1 MKLPNM
7 NETFYHNLPSGL
19 QIVHRKTTSP
29 VVYVGIMV
37 GAGTRH
43 ELPSENGMAHYI
55 EHCVFKGTEHY
66 TARQIINHIEGIGGE
81 INAYTTKEET
91 TFYAATL
98 RNHFRTTLHLL
109 ADMVLHPTFNK
120 KETDKEVTVILD
132 EIESYNDSPSELI
145 YDDFENMVFEGSS
158 LAMPILGTKKTL
170 RRISKSPDIALNW
183 MKTHYRPE
191 RMVLFVL
198 GNITTQQVISAAEK
212 ELLANTHY
220 PISHSEASI
229 SPQGVQYPID
239 HSEASHSP
247 QGVQYPIAYSTQSG
261 RPIAAPAA
269 SCSSPSERP
278 VGLCPSYSPS
288 GASRTYRRHTH
299 QTHVM
304 LGSHAYPIG
313 HPKQL
318 TMYLLNNILG
328 GGSMSSRLYL
338 SLREK
343 HGLVYNIDSQAV
355 PLSDTGYWNIYLAC
369 EPQHKEQCLE
379 LCHKE
384 LRNLRETTLTS
395 AQLQRALRQLEGQ
408 MAISA
413 ENQENN
419 ALAMAK
425 QMLYHHHAPAW
436 QKTFAKVQQITPA
449 QLQEVANEV
458 FAPEKIYTLLYD

>member
-1 MKLPNM
+1 MSD
-7 NETFYHNLPSGL
+7 TFYHNLPNGL
-19 QIVHRKTTSP
+19 QIVHRKTSSP

-109 ADMVLHPTFNK
+109 ADMVLRPTFSK

-145 YDDFENMVFEGSS
+145 YDDFENMIFEGSS

-183 MKTHYRPE
+183 MQQHYRPE

-198 GNITTQQVISAAEK
+198 GNVTTQQVIAAAEK
-212 ELLANTHY
+212 ELLASS
-220 PISHSEASI
+220 PIANSEASN
-229 SPQGVQYPID
+229 
-239 HSEASHSP
+239 SP
-247 QGVQYPIAYSTQSG
+247 QGVQYPIA
-261 RPIAAPAA
+261 APAA
-269 SCSSPSERP
+269 SNTRI
-278 VGLCPSYSPS
+278 YK
-288 GASRTYRRHTH
+288 RHTH

-304 LGSHAYPIG
+304 LGSHAYPLG

-318 TMYLLNNILG
+318 TMFLLNNILG
-328 GGSMSSRLYL
+328 GSSMSSRLYL

-343 HGLVYNIDSQAV
+343 YGLVYNIDSQAV

-369 EPQHKEQCLE
+369 EPQYKDQCLE

-384 LRNLRETTLTS
+384 LQTLRDLRLTS
-395 AQLQRALRQLEGQ
+395 SQLQRALRQLEGQ
-408 MAISA
+408 LAISA

-436 QKTFAKVQQITPA
+436 QETFAKVKEITPS
-449 QLQEVANEV
+449 QLQDVANEV
-458 FAPEKIYTLLYD
+458 FDTTKIATLQYA

>member
-1 MKLPNM
+1 MY
-7 NETFYHNLPSGL
+7 ETFYHNLPNGV
-19 QIVHRKTTSP
+19 QIVHRKTLSP
-29 VVYVGIMV
+29 VVYVGLMI

-43 ELPSENGMAHYI
+43 EQPEENGMAHYI
-55 EHCVFKGTEHY
+55 EHCLFKGTEHY

-98 RNHFRTTLHLL
+98 NNHFRTTLHLL
-109 ADMVLHPTFNK
+109 ADMVLRPTFNK

-145 YDDFENMVFEGSS
+145 YDDFENLLFEGSS

-170 RRISKSPDIALNW
+170 KRISKSPDYPLHW
-183 MKTHYRPE
+183 MAQHYRPE
-191 RMVLFVL
+191 RMVLFVQ
-198 GNITTQQVISAAEK
+198 GNVSTKQVIAAAEK
-212 ELLANTHY
+212 ELLSPSPY
-220 PISHSEASI
+220 RPIAASPITHSEASY
-229 SPQGVQYPID
+229 SP
-239 HSEASHSP
+239 S
-247 QGVQYPIAYSTQSG
+247 PIAYS
-261 RPIAAPAA
+261 
-269 SCSSPSERP
+269 
-278 VGLCPSYSPS
+278 
-288 GASRTYRRHTH
+288 RTYKRHTH
-299 QTHVM
+299 QTHIM
-304 LGSHAYPIG
+304 LGSHTYPIG

-318 TMYLLNNILG
+318 TMFLLNNILG

-343 HGLVYNIDSQAV
+343 YGLVYNIDSQAV
-355 PLSDTGYWNIYLAC
+355 PLSDTGYWDIYLAC
-369 EPQHKEQCLE
+369 EPQHKDQCLE

-384 LRNLRETTLTS
+384 LQTLRDVRLTS

-408 MAISA
+408 LAISA

-425 QMLYHHHAPAW
+425 QMLYHHRAPQW
-436 QKTFAKVQQITPA
+436 QETFAKVQQITPA
-449 QLQEVANEV
+449 QLQDVANEV

>member
-1 MKLPNM
+1 MSD
-7 NETFYHNLPSGL
+7 TFYHNLPNGV

-43 ELPSENGMAHYI
+43 ELPNENGMAHYI

-109 ADMVLHPTFNK
+109 AEMILRPTFSQ

-145 YDDFENMVFEGSS
+145 YDDFENMIFEGSS

-183 MKTHYRPE
+183 MQQHYRPE

-198 GNITTQQVISAAEK
+198 GNVTTQQVISAAEK
-212 ELLANTHY
+212 ELLASS
-220 PISHSEASI
+220 PISYSEAS
-229 SPQGVQYPID
+229 Y
-239 HSEASHSP
+239 SEASCNQS
-247 QGVQYPIAYSTQSG
+247 PIAYS
-261 RPIAAPAA
+261 RI
-269 SCSSPSERP
+269 
-278 VGLCPSYSPS
+278 YK
-288 GASRTYRRHTH
+288 RHTH
-299 QTHVM
+299 QTHIM

-384 LRNLRETTLTS
+384 LKQLRDTTLTS

-436 QKTFAKVQQITPA
+436 QETFAKVQKITPE
-449 QLQEVANEV
+449 QLQDVANEV

>member
-1 MKLPNM
+1 MY
-7 NETFYHNLPSGL
+7 ETFYHNLPSGL

-43 ELPSENGMAHYI
+43 ELPNENGMAHYI

-66 TARQIINHIEGIGGE
+66 TARQLINHIEGIGGE

-183 MKTHYRPE
+183 MKTHYHPE

-198 GNITTQQVISAAEK
+198 GNITTQQVIAAAEK
-212 ELLANTHY
+212 ELLASSPY
-220 PISHSEASI
+220 RPIASSPITHSEASN
-229 SPQGVQYPID
+229 
-239 HSEASHSP
+239 
-247 QGVQYPIAYSTQSG
+247 
-261 RPIAAPAA
+261 
-269 SCSSPSERP
+269 
-278 VGLCPSYSPS
+278 SPS

-299 QTHVM
+299 QTHIM
-304 LGSHAYPIG
+304 LGSRSYPIG

-369 EPQHKEQCLE
+369 EPQHKDQCLE

-384 LRNLRETTLTS
+384 LKQLRDTTLTTS
-395 AQLQRALRQLEGQ
+395 QLQRALRQLEGQ

-425 QMLYHHHAPAW
+425 QMLYYHHAPAW
-436 QKTFAKVQQITPA
+436 QETLSKVKEITPS
-449 QLQEVANEV
+449 QLQDVANEV

>member
-1 MKLPNM
+1 MSD
-7 NETFYHNLPSGL
+7 TFYHNLPNGV

-43 ELPSENGMAHYI
+43 EQPNENGMAHYI

-98 RNHFRTTLHLL
+98 SNHFRTTLHLL
-109 ADMVLHPTFNK
+109 AEMVLRPTFSK

-145 YDDFENMVFEGSS
+145 YDDFENMIFEGSS

-170 RRISKSPDIALNW
+170 RRISKSPDIALSW
-183 MKTHYRPE
+183 MQQHYRPE

-198 GNITTQQVISAAEK
+198 GNVSTQQVISAATR
-212 ELLANTHY
+212 ELLSN
-220 PISHSEASI
+220 S
-229 SPQGVQYPID
+229 QYPIAN
-239 HSEASHSP
+239 SEASHSP
-247 QGVQYPIAYSTQSG
+247 QGVQYPIA
-261 RPIAAPAA
+261 APAA
-269 SCSSPSERP
+269 SNTR
-278 VGLCPSYSPS
+278 LYK
-288 GASRTYRRHTH
+288 RHTH
-299 QTHVM
+299 QTHIM

-369 EPQHKEQCLE
+369 EPQHKDACLE

-384 LRNLRETTLTS
+384 LKQLRDTTLTS
-395 AQLQRALRQLEGQ
+395 TQLLRALRQLEGQ

-436 QKTFAKVQQITPA
+436 RETFAKVKEITPT

>member
-1 MKLPNM
+1 M

-43 ELPSENGMAHYI
+43 ELPNENGMAHYI
-55 EHCVFKGTEHY
+55 EHCLFKGTEHY

-98 RNHFRTTLHLL
+98 NNHFRTTLHLL
-109 ADMVLHPTFNK
+109 ADMVLRPTFNK

-145 YDDFENMVFEGSS
+145 YDDFESLLFEGSS

-170 RRISKSPDIALNW
+170 KRISKSPDYPLHW
-183 MKTHYRPE
+183 MAQHYRPE
-191 RMVLFVL
+191 RMVLFVQ
-198 GNITTQQVISAAEK
+198 GNVSTKQVIAAAEK
-212 ELLANTHY
+212 ELLSN
-220 PISHSEASI
+220 S
-229 SPQGVQYPID
+229 QYPIA
-239 HSEASHSP
+239 HSEASHSQSP
-247 QGVQYPIAYSTQSG
+247 ITHSEASYRPSPIAN
-261 RPIAAPAA
+261 
-269 SCSSPSERP
+269 
-278 VGLCPSYSPS
+278 
-288 GASRTYRRHTH
+288 SRTYKRHTH
-299 QTHVM
+299 QTHIM
-304 LGSHAYPIG
+304 LGSHTYPIG

-318 TMYLLNNILG
+318 TMFLLNNILG

-343 HGLVYNIDSQAV
+343 YGLVYNIDSQAV
-355 PLSDTGYWNIYLAC
+355 PLSDTGYWDIYLAC
-369 EPQHKEQCLE
+369 EPQHKDQCLE

-384 LRNLRETTLTS
+384 LQTLRDVRLTS

-408 MAISA
+408 LAISA

-425 QMLYHHHAPAW
+425 QMLYHHRAPQW
-436 QKTFAKVQQITPA
+436 QETFAKVQQITPA
-449 QLQEVANEV
+449 QLQDVANEV

>member
-1 MKLPNM
+1 MY
-7 NETFYHNLPSGL
+7 ETFYHNLPNGV

-43 ELPSENGMAHYI
+43 ELPNENGMAHYI
-55 EHCVFKGTEHY
+55 EHCVFKGTGHY
-66 TARQIINHIEGIGGE
+66 TARQIINQIEGIGGE

-98 RNHFRTTLHLL
+98 SNHFRTTLHLL
-109 ADMVLHPTFNK
+109 AEMVLRPTFSK

-145 YDDFENMVFEGSS
+145 YDDFENMIFEGTS

-170 RRISKSPDIALNW
+170 KCISKSPQYPLDW
-183 MKTHYRPE
+183 MAQHYRPE

-198 GNITTQQVISAAEK
+198 GNVTTRQVISAAEK
-212 ELLANTHY
+212 ELG
-220 PISHSEASI
+220 EAFSI
-229 SPQGVQYPID
+229 S
-239 HSEASHSP
+239 SASR
-247 QGVQYPIAYSTQSG
+247 TT
-261 RPIAAPAA
+261 
-269 SCSSPSERP
+269 SPSNITR
-278 VGLCPSYSPS
+278 
-288 GASRTYRRHTH
+288 ASSAATRTYRRHTH
-299 QTHVM
+299 QTHIM

-369 EPQHKEQCLE
+369 EPQHKDQCLE

-384 LRNLRETTLTS
+384 LQTLRDLRLTS
-395 AQLQRALRQLEGQ
+395 SQLQRALRQLEGQ

-425 QMLYHHHAPAW
+425 QMLYYHHAPAW
-436 QKTFAKVQQITPA
+436 QETFAKVQQITPE

-458 FAPEKIYTLLYD
+458 FDAEKIATLQYD

>member
-1 MKLPNM
+1 MYD
-7 NETFYHNLPSGL
+7 TFYHILPNGV
-19 QIVHRKTTSP
+19 QIVHRKTYSP
-29 VVYVGIMV
+29 VVYVGLMI

-43 ELPSENGMAHYI
+43 EQANENGMAHYI

-66 TARQIINHIEGIGGE
+66 NARQIINHIEGIGGE

-98 RNHFRTTLHLL
+98 CNHFRTTLHLL
-109 ADMVLHPTFNK
+109 ADMVLRPTFNK

-170 RRISKSPDIALNW
+170 RRISKSPEIALNW

-191 RMVLFVL
+191 RIVLFVQ
-198 GNITTQQVISAAEK
+198 GNISTKQVISSAER
-212 ELLANTHY
+212 ELGEVPHISSLS
-220 PISHSEASI
+220 SHSSL
-229 SPQGVQYPID
+229 S
-239 HSEASHSP
+239 S
-247 QGVQYPIAYSTQSG
+247 QS
-261 RPIAAPAA
+261 
-269 SCSSPSERP
+269 SMPS
-278 VGLCPSYSPS
+278 
-288 GASRTYRRHTH
+288 ATTRTYKRHTH
-299 QTHVM
+299 QTHIM

-313 HPKQL
+313 HQKQL

-384 LRNLRETTLTS
+384 LKQLRDTRLTA

-436 QKTFAKVQQITPA
+436 QETFAKVKEITST
-449 QLQEVANEV
+449 QLQDVANEV

>member
-1 MKLPNM
+1 MYD
-7 NETFYHNLPSGL
+7 TFYHILPNGV
-19 QIVHRKTTSP
+19 QIVHRKTNSP
-29 VVYVGIMV
+29 VVYVGLMI

-43 ELPSENGMAHYI
+43 EQANENGMAHYI

-66 TARQIINHIEGIGGE
+66 NARQIINHIEGIGGE

-109 ADMVLHPTFNK
+109 ADIVLHPTFNK

-170 RRISKSPDIALNW
+170 RRISKSPEIALNW

-191 RMVLFVL
+191 RIVLFVQ
-198 GNITTQQVISAAEK
+198 GNVSTKQVISSAER
-212 ELLANTHY
+212 ELGEVPHISSLS
-220 PISHSEASI
+220 SHSSL
-229 SPQGVQYPID
+229 S
-239 HSEASHSP
+239 S
-247 QGVQYPIAYSTQSG
+247 QS
-261 RPIAAPAA
+261 
-269 SCSSPSERP
+269 SMPS
-278 VGLCPSYSPS
+278 
-288 GASRTYRRHTH
+288 ATIRTYKRHTH

-384 LRNLRETTLTS
+384 LKQLRDTRLTA

-425 QMLYHHHAPAW
+425 QMLYHHHAPGW
-436 QKTFAKVQQITPA
+436 RETFAKVKEITPT
-449 QLQEVANEV
+449 QLQDVANEV

>member
-1 MKLPNM
+1 MSD
-7 NETFYHNLPSGL
+7 TFYHTLPNGV

-43 ELPSENGMAHYI
+43 EQPNENGMAHYI

-98 RNHFRTTLHLL
+98 SNHFRTTLHLL
-109 ADMVLHPTFNK
+109 ADMVLHPTFSK

-145 YDDFENMVFEGSS
+145 YDDFENMIFEGSS

-170 RRISKSPDIALNW
+170 RRISKSPDIALSW
-183 MKTHYRPE
+183 MQQHYRPE

-198 GNITTQQVISAAEK
+198 GNVSTQQVLSAATREFG
-212 ELLANTHY
+212 EL
-220 PISHSEASI
+220 SSI
-229 SPQGVQYPID
+229 TS
-239 HSEASHSP
+239 
-247 QGVQYPIAYSTQSG
+247 
-261 RPIAAPAA
+261 AA
-269 SCSSPSERP
+269 SQTSTTSPTSNPSSF
-278 VGLCPSYSPS
+278 
-288 GASRTYRRHTH
+288 SRTYRRHTH
-299 QTHVM
+299 QTHIM
-304 LGSHAYPIG
+304 LGSYAYPIG

-343 HGLVYNIDSQAV
+343 HGLVYNVDSQAT
-355 PLSDTGYWNIYLAC
+355 PLSDTGYWNIYMAC
-369 EPQHKEQCLE
+369 EPQHKDQCME
-379 LCHKE
+379 LCHAE
-384 LRNLRETTLTS
+384 LRKLRDTRMS
-395 AQLQRALRQLEGQ
+395 SSQLERALRQLQGQ

-425 QMLYHHHAPAW
+425 QMMYYGHAPQW
-436 QKTFAKVQQITPA
+436 EETFVKLQDITA
-449 QLQEVANEV
+449 QQLQEVANEV
-458 FAPEKIYTLLYD
+458 YAEERLFTLMYD

>member
-1 MKLPNM
+1 M
-7 NETFYHNLPSGL
+7 NDTFYHNLPNGV

-29 VVYVGIMV
+29 VVYVGIMI

-43 ELPSENGMAHYI
+43 ELPNENGMAHYI

-212 ELLANTHY
+212 ELLASSPY
-220 PISHSEASI
+220 RPIAS
-229 SPQGVQYPID
+229 SPIT

-247 QGVQYPIAYSTQSG
+247 QGVQYPIANSEASNSPQGVQY
-261 RPIAAPAA
+261 PIAAPAA
-269 SCSSPSERP
+269 SNTRI
-278 VGLCPSYSPS
+278 YK
-288 GASRTYRRHTH
+288 RHTH
-299 QTHVM
+299 QTHIM
-304 LGSHAYPIG
+304 LGSRSYPIG

-328 GGSMSSRLYL
+328 GSSMSSRLYL

-343 HGLVYNIDSQAV
+343 YGLVYNIDSQAV

-369 EPQHKEQCLE
+369 EPQHRDQCLE

-384 LRNLRETTLTS
+384 LKQLRDLTLTS

-425 QMLYHHHAPAW
+425 QMLYYHHAPAW
-436 QKTFAKVQQITPA
+436 QETFAKVKEITPA

>member
-1 MKLPNM
+1 MY
-7 NETFYHNLPSGL
+7 ETFYHNLPNGL
-19 QIVHRKTTSP
+19 QIVHRKTNSP

-43 ELPSENGMAHYI
+43 ELPNENGMAHYI

-66 TARQIINHIEGIGGE
+66 NARQIINHIEGIGGE

-109 ADMVLHPTFNK
+109 AEMVLHPTFNK

-145 YDDFENMVFEGSS
+145 YDDFENMIFEGSS
-158 LAMPILGTKKTL
+158 LAMPILGTKRTL
-170 RRISKSPDIALNW
+170 RRISKSSNIALNW
-183 MKTHYRPE
+183 MQQHYRPE

-198 GNITTQQVISAAEK
+198 GNVSTQQVIAAAEK
-212 ELLANTHY
+212 ELLASS
-220 PISHSEASI
+220 PIANSEAS
-229 SPQGVQYPID
+229 Y
-239 HSEASHSP
+239 
-247 QGVQYPIAYSTQSG
+247 
-261 RPIAAPAA
+261 
-269 SCSSPSERP
+269 SSPSERP
-278 VGLCPSYSPS
+278 VGGTPSCSKASYSPS
-288 GASRTYRRHTH
+288 GASRIYKRHTH
-299 QTHVM
+299 QTHIM

-369 EPQHKEQCLE
+369 EPQHKDQCLE

-384 LRNLRETTLTS
+384 LKQLRDTQLTTS
-395 AQLQRALRQLEGQ
+395 QLQRALRQLKGQ

-436 QKTFAKVQQITPA
+436 QETFAKVQQITPT
-449 QLQEVANEV
+449 QLQDVANEV

>member
-1 MKLPNM
+1 M
-7 NETFYHNLPSGL
+7 NETFYHNLPNGV
-19 QIVHRKTTSP
+19 QIVHRKANSP
-29 VVYVGIMV
+29 VVYVGLMV

-43 ELPSENGMAHYI
+43 EQPNENGMAHYI
-55 EHCVFKGTEHY
+55 EHCVFKGTQHY

-98 RNHFRTTLHLL
+98 CQHFRTTLHLL
-109 ADMVLHPTFNK
+109 ADMILRPTFHK

-170 RRISKSPDIALNW
+170 KRISKSPDIALNW
-183 MKTHYRPE
+183 MQQHYRPE

-198 GNITTQQVISAAEK
+198 GNISTKQVIAAADR
-212 ELLANTHY
+212 EL
-220 PISHSEASI
+220 ASLNPP
-229 SPQGVQYPID
+229 SRGEELPAPFREGTGVGI
-239 HSEASHSP
+239 
-247 QGVQYPIAYSTQSG
+247 
-261 RPIAAPAA
+261 
-269 SCSSPSERP
+269 
-278 VGLCPSYSPS
+278 
-288 GASRTYRRHTH
+288 SRTYRRHTH

-304 LGSHAYPIG
+304 IGSHAYPIG

-343 HGLVYNIDSQAV
+343 YGLVYNIDSQAV

-369 EPQHKEQCLE
+369 EPQHKDYCLE

-384 LRNLRETTLTS
+384 LKQLRDTTLTS
-395 AQLQRALRQLEGQ
+395 SQLQRALRQLEGQ

-436 QKTFAKVQQITPA
+436 QDTFAKIRTITPT
-449 QLQEVANEV
+449 QLQDVANEV
-458 FAPEKIYTLLYD
+458 FAPETIYTLLYD

>member
-1 MKLPNM
+1 MY
-7 NETFYHNLPSGL
+7 ETFYHNLPNGV

-29 VVYVGIMV
+29 VVYVGLMI

-43 ELPSENGMAHYI
+43 ELPNENGMAHYI
-55 EHCVFKGTEHY
+55 EHCLFKGTQHY

-98 RNHFRTTLHLL
+98 RQHFRTTLHLL
-109 ADMVLHPTFNK
+109 ADMVLRPTFNK

-145 YDDFENMVFEGSS
+145 YDDFENMIFDGSS

-170 RRISKSPDIALNW
+170 RRISKSPNYPLQW
-183 MKTHYRPE
+183 MAEHYRPE
-191 RMVLFVL
+191 RFVLFVL
-198 GNITTQQVISAAEK
+198 GNVTTKQVIAAAEK
-212 ELLANTHY
+212 ELL
-220 PISHSEASI
+220 SS
-229 SPQGVQYPID
+229 SPYR
-239 HSEASHSP
+239 
-247 QGVQYPIAYSTQSG
+247 PIAYSQS
-261 RPIAAPAA
+261 PIANIQSPIAN
-269 SCSSPSERP
+269 SPSP
-278 VGLCPSYSPS
+278 T
-288 GASRTYRRHTH
+288 ANTRTYRRHTH
-299 QTHVM
+299 QTHIM
-304 LGSHAYPIG
+304 LGSHTYHIG
-313 HPKQL
+313 HTKQL
-318 TMYLLNNILG
+318 TMFLLNNILG

-343 HGLVYNIDSQAV
+343 HGLVYNIDSQTV

-369 EPQHKEQCLE
+369 EPQHKDQCLE

-384 LRNLRETTLTS
+384 LQTLRDVRLTS
-395 AQLQRALRQLEGQ
+395 SQLQRALRQLEGQ
-408 MAISA
+408 LAISA

-425 QMLYHHHAPAW
+425 QMLYHHRAPQW
-436 QKTFAKVQQITPA
+436 QETFAKVQQITPA
-449 QLQEVANEV
+449 QLQDVANEV

>member
-1 MKLPNM
+1 MSD
-7 NETFYHNLPSGL
+7 TFYHNLPNGV

-43 ELPSENGMAHYI
+43 ELPNENGMAHYI

-98 RNHFRTTLHLL
+98 RQHFRTTLHLL
-109 ADMVLHPTFNK
+109 ADMVFRPTFNK

-145 YDDFENMVFEGSS
+145 YDDFENMIFEGSS

-170 RRISKSPDIALNW
+170 RRISKSPNYPLQW
-183 MKTHYRPE
+183 MAQHYRPE

-198 GNITTQQVISAAEK
+198 GNVSTQQVLSAAER
-212 ELLANTHY
+212 EFSGSL
-220 PISHSEASI
+220 I
-229 SPQGVQYPID
+229 SPTDSPIITD
-239 HSEASHSP
+239 TTINSKFKIQNSKFP
-247 QGVQYPIAYSTQSG
+247 TT
-261 RPIAAPAA
+261 
-269 SCSSPSERP
+269 
-278 VGLCPSYSPS
+278 
-288 GASRTYRRHTH
+288 RTYRRHTH
-299 QTHVM
+299 QTHIM
-304 LGSHAYPIG
+304 LGAHAYPIG

-369 EPQHKEQCLE
+369 EPQHKDQCLE

-384 LRNLRETTLTS
+384 LKKLRDVQLTS
-395 AQLQRALRQLEGQ
+395 SQLQRALRQLEGQ

-436 QKTFAKVQQITPA
+436 QETLAKVRKITPT

>member
-1 MKLPNM
+1 M

-29 VVYVGIMV
+29 VVYVGIMI

-43 ELPSENGMAHYI
+43 ELPNENGMAHYI

-183 MKTHYRPE
+183 MQQHYRPE

-220 PISHSEASI
+220 PISHSEASN
-229 SPQGVQYPID
+229 
-239 HSEASHSP
+239 SP
-247 QGVQYPIAYSTQSG
+247 QGVQYPIA
-261 RPIAAPAA
+261 APAA
-269 SCSSPSERP
+269 SNTR
-278 VGLCPSYSPS
+278 LYK
-288 GASRTYRRHTH
+288 RHTH
-299 QTHVM
+299 QTHIM
-304 LGSHAYPIG
+304 LGSRSYPIG

-369 EPQHKEQCLE
+369 EPQHKDQCLE

-384 LRNLRETTLTS
+384 LKQLRDTRLTS

-436 QKTFAKVQQITPA
+436 QEVFAKVKEISA
-449 QLQEVANEV
+449 EQLQDVANVV

>member
-1 MKLPNM
+1 MY
-7 NETFYHNLPSGL
+7 ETFYHNLPNGV

-43 ELPSENGMAHYI
+43 ELPNENGMAHYI

-98 RNHFRTTLHLL
+98 SNHFRTTLHLL
-109 ADMVLHPTFNK
+109 AEMVLRPTFSK

-145 YDDFENMVFEGSS
+145 YDDFENMIFEGTS

-170 RRISKSPDIALNW
+170 KRISKSPQYPLDW
-183 MKTHYRPE
+183 MAQHYRPE

-198 GNITTQQVISAAEK
+198 GNVTTRQVISAAEK
-212 ELLANTHY
+212 ELG
-220 PISHSEASI
+220 EAFSI
-229 SPQGVQYPID
+229 S
-239 HSEASHSP
+239 SASR
-247 QGVQYPIAYSTQSG
+247 TT
-261 RPIAAPAA
+261 
-269 SCSSPSERP
+269 SPSS
-278 VGLCPSYSPS
+278 LTS
-288 GASRTYRRHTH
+288 ASSAATRTYRRHTH
-299 QTHVM
+299 QTHIM

-369 EPQHKEQCLE
+369 EPQHKDQCLE

-384 LRNLRETTLTS
+384 LQTLRDVRLTS
-395 AQLQRALRQLEGQ
+395 SQLQRALRQLEGQ

-436 QKTFAKVQQITPA
+436 QETFAKVQQITPE

-458 FAPEKIYTLLYD
+458 FDAEKIYTLLYD

>member
-1 MKLPNM
+1 MY
-7 NETFYHNLPSGL
+7 ETFYHNLPNGV
-19 QIVHRKTTSP
+19 QIVHRKTLSP

-43 ELPSENGMAHYI
+43 EQPNENGMAHYI
-55 EHCVFKGTEHY
+55 EHCLFKGTEHY

-98 RNHFRTTLHLL
+98 KNHFRTTLHLL
-109 ADMVLHPTFNK
+109 ADMVLRPTFNK

-145 YDDFENMVFEGSS
+145 YDDFENMIFEGSS

-170 RRISKSPDIALNW
+170 KRISKSPDYPLNW
-183 MKTHYRPE
+183 MSQHYRPE

-198 GNITTQQVISAAEK
+198 GNVSTKQVISAAER
-212 ELLANTHY
+212 ELLSDTRY
-220 PISHSEASI
+220 PISDSGFAASY
-229 SPQGVQYPID
+229 SPQSGRPIGGTP
-239 HSEASHSP
+239 SNSKASHSP
-247 QGVQYPIAYSTQSG
+247 QGVQYPIA
-261 RPIAAPAA
+261 APAA
-269 SCSSPSERP
+269 SNT
-278 VGLCPSYSPS
+278 
-288 GASRTYRRHTH
+288 RTYKRHTH
-299 QTHVM
+299 QTHIM
-304 LGSHAYPIG
+304 LGSHTYPIG

-318 TMYLLNNILG
+318 TMFLLNNILG

-369 EPQHKEQCLE
+369 EPQHREQCLE

-384 LRNLRETTLTS
+384 LQTLREVRLTS
-395 AQLQRALRQLEGQ
+395 SQLQRALRQLEGQ

-425 QMLYHHHAPAW
+425 QMLYHRQAPAW
-436 QKTFAKVQQITPA
+436 QETFAKVQKITPD
-449 QLQEVANEV
+449 QLQDVANEI
-458 FAPEKIYTLLYD
+458 FAPEKVYTLFYD

>member
-1 MKLPNM
+1 MY
-7 NETFYHNLPSGL
+7 ETFYHNLPSGL

-43 ELPSENGMAHYI
+43 ELPNENGMAHYI

-109 ADMVLHPTFNK
+109 ADMVLRPTFCK

-145 YDDFENMVFEGSS
+145 YDDFENMIFEGSS
-158 LAMPILGTKKTL
+158 LAMPILGTKRTL

-198 GNITTQQVISAAEK
+198 GNISTQQVISAAER
-212 ELLANTHY
+212 EFLT
-220 PISHSEASI
+220 PS
-229 SPQGVQYPID
+229 
-239 HSEASHSP
+239 
-247 QGVQYPIAYSTQSG
+247 PIAYSPQCG

-269 SCSSPSERP
+269 SYSSSNERP
-278 VGLCPSYSPS
+278 IGLCPSHSPS
-288 GASRTYRRHTH
+288 GASRTFRRHTH
-299 QTHVM
+299 QTHIM
-304 LGSHAYPIG
+304 LGSHAYPTG

-384 LRNLRETTLTS
+384 LKQLRDTTLTS

-413 ENQENN
+413 ENKENN

-436 QKTFAKVQQITPA
+436 QETFAKVQQITPT
-449 QLQEVANEV
+449 QLQDVANEV

>member
-1 MKLPNM
+1 MY
-7 NETFYHNLPSGL
+7 ETFYHNLPSGL

-43 ELPSENGMAHYI
+43 ELPNENGIAHYI

-66 TARQIINHIEGIGGE
+66 TARQLINHIEGIGGE

-183 MKTHYRPE
+183 MKTHYHPE

-198 GNITTQQVISAAEK
+198 GNITTQQVIAAAEK
-212 ELLANTHY
+212 ELLASSPY
-220 PISHSEASI
+220 RPIASSPITHSEASN
-229 SPQGVQYPID
+229 
-239 HSEASHSP
+239 
-247 QGVQYPIAYSTQSG
+247 
-261 RPIAAPAA
+261 
-269 SCSSPSERP
+269 
-278 VGLCPSYSPS
+278 SPS

-299 QTHVM
+299 QTHIM
-304 LGSHAYPIG
+304 LGSRSYPIG

-318 TMYLLNNILG
+318 TIYLLNNILG

-369 EPQHKEQCLE
+369 EPQHKDQCLE

-384 LRNLRETTLTS
+384 LKQLRDTTLTTS
-395 AQLQRALRQLEGQ
+395 QLQRALRQLEGQ

-425 QMLYHHHAPAW
+425 QMLYYHHAPAW
-436 QKTFAKVQQITPA
+436 QETLSKVKEITPS
-449 QLQEVANEV
+449 QLQDVANEV
-458 FAPEKIYTLLYD
+458 FAPEKIYMLLYD

>member
-1 MKLPNM
+1 MYD
-7 NETFYHNLPSGL
+7 TFYHNLPNGL
-19 QIVHRKTTSP
+19 QIVHRKTSSP

-43 ELPSENGMAHYI
+43 ELANENGMAHYI

-98 RNHFRTTLHLL
+98 SNHFRTTLHLL
-109 ADMVLHPTFNK
+109 AEMVLRPTFSK

-145 YDDFENMVFEGSS
+145 YDDFENMIFDGSS

-170 RRISKSPDIALNW
+170 RRISKSPDIALGW
-183 MKTHYRPE
+183 MQQHYRPE

-198 GNITTQQVISAAEK
+198 GNVSTKQVIASAER
-212 ELLANTHY
+212 ELGELY
-220 PISHSEASI
+220 SSAS
-229 SPQGVQYPID
+229 
-239 HSEASHSP
+239 
-247 QGVQYPIAYSTQSG
+247 STSRTSSTSSTSSTSQT
-261 RPIAAPAA
+261 
-269 SCSSPSERP
+269 SSPS
-278 VGLCPSYSPS
+278 SF
-288 GASRTYRRHTH
+288 SRTYKRHTH
-299 QTHVM
+299 QTHIM

-425 QMLYHHHAPAW
+425 QMLYHHHAPGW
-436 QKTFAKVQQITPA
+436 RETFAKVKEITA
-449 QLQEVANEV
+449 EQLQDVANEV

>member
-1 MKLPNM
+1 MY
-7 NETFYHNLPSGL
+7 ETFYHNLPNGV
-19 QIVHRKTTSP
+19 QIVHRKTFSP
-29 VVYVGIMV
+29 VVYVGIMI

-43 ELPSENGMAHYI
+43 EQPEENGMAHYI

-91 TFYAATL
+91 AFYAATL
-98 RNHFRTTLHLL
+98 KNHFRTTLHLL
-109 ADMVLHPTFNK
+109 ADMVLRPTFNK

-145 YDDFENMVFEGSS
+145 YDDFENMIFEGSS

-191 RMVLFVL
+191 RMVLFVQ
-198 GNITTQQVISAAEK
+198 GNVSTQQVISAATR
-212 ELLANTHY
+212 ELLSNSQY
-220 PISHSEASI
+220 PIANSEASHNQSPIAHSEAF
-229 SPQGVQYPID
+229 
-239 HSEASHSP
+239 HSP
-247 QGVQYPIAYSTQSG
+247 QGVQYPIA
-261 RPIAAPAA
+261 APAA
-269 SCSSPSERP
+269 SNTR
-278 VGLCPSYSPS
+278 LYK
-288 GASRTYRRHTH
+288 RHTH

-304 LGSHAYPIG
+304 LGSHTYPIG

-318 TMYLLNNILG
+318 TMFLLNNILG

-343 HGLVYNIDSQAV
+343 YGLVYNIDSQAV

-369 EPQHKEQCLE
+369 EPQHKDQCLE

-384 LRNLRETTLTS
+384 LKQLRETRLT
-395 AQLQRALRQLEGQ
+395 ATQLQRALRQLEGQ
-408 MAISA
+408 LAISA

-425 QMLYHHHAPAW
+425 QMLYHHRAPQW
-436 QKTFAKVQQITPA
+436 QETFAKVQKITSE

>member
-1 MKLPNM
+1 M

-43 ELPSENGMAHYI
+43 ELPNENGMAHYI

-247 QGVQYPIAYSTQSG
+247 QGVQSPIAYSPQSG

-299 QTHVM
+299 QTHIM
-304 LGSHAYPIG
+304 LGSRSYPIG

-328 GGSMSSRLYL
+328 GSSMSSRLYL

-343 HGLVYNIDSQAV
+343 YGLVYNIDSQAV

-384 LRNLRETTLTS
+384 LKQLRDTTLTS

-436 QKTFAKVQQITPA
+436 QETFAKVQKITPE
-449 QLQEVANEV
+449 QLQDVANEV

>member
-1 MKLPNM
+1 MS
-7 NETFYHNLPSGL
+7 ETFYHNLPNGL

-43 ELPSENGMAHYI
+43 ELPEENGMAHYI
-55 EHCVFKGTEHY
+55 EHCVFKGTQHY

-98 RNHFRTTLHLL
+98 RQHFRTTLHLL
-109 ADMVLHPTFNK
+109 ADMVLHPTFCK

-145 YDDFENMVFEGSS
+145 YDDFENMIFDGSS

-170 RRISKSPDIALNW
+170 RRISKSPNIALNW
-183 MKTHYRPE
+183 IKQHYRPE

-198 GNITTQQVISAAEK
+198 GNVTTKQVISAAER
-212 ELLANTHY
+212 ELLFDSRL
-220 PISHSEASI
+220 PIPETKIYTPDSRLPIPETEAS
-229 SPQGVQYPID
+229 
-239 HSEASHSP
+239 
-247 QGVQYPIAYSTQSG
+247 
-261 RPIAAPAA
+261 
-269 SCSSPSERP
+269 
-278 VGLCPSYSPS
+278 L
-288 GASRTYRRHTH
+288 SRTYRRHTH
-299 QTHVM
+299 QTHIM
-304 LGSHAYPIG
+304 LGSHAYSIG

-343 HGLVYNIDSQAV
+343 YGLVYNIDSQAV

-369 EPQHKEQCLE
+369 EPQHKDHCLE

-384 LRNLRETTLTS
+384 LKQLRDTTLTS
-395 AQLQRALRQLEGQ
+395 AQLLRALRQLEGQ

-436 QKTFAKVQQITPA
+436 QETFAKVQQITPA
-449 QLQEVANEV
+449 QLQDVANEV
-458 FAPEKIYTLLYD
+458 FDAEKIYTLLYD

>member
-1 MKLPNM
+1 MY
-7 NETFYHNLPSGL
+7 ETFYHILSNGV

-43 ELPSENGMAHYI
+43 ELPNENGMAHYI

-66 TARQIINHIEGIGGE
+66 TARQLINHIEGIGGE

-98 RNHFRTTLHLL
+98 RQHFRTTLHLL
-109 ADMVLHPTFNK
+109 ADMVLRPTFNK

-145 YDDFENMVFEGSS
+145 YDDFENMIFEGSS

-170 RRISKSPDIALNW
+170 KHISKSPQSPLNW
-183 MKTHYRPE
+183 MAQHYRPE

-198 GNITTQQVISAAEK
+198 GNVTTKQVIAAAER
-212 ELLANTHY
+212 ELGNF
-220 PISHSEASI
+220 AST
-229 SPQGVQYPID
+229 
-239 HSEASHSP
+239 ASTTS
-247 QGVQYPIAYSTQSG
+247 IASTASTTSMAC
-261 RPIAAPAA
+261 AACMA
-269 SCSSPSERP
+269 SPSSAKE
-278 VGLCPSYSPS
+278 
-288 GASRTYRRHTH
+288 RTYRRHTH
-299 QTHVM
+299 QTHIM

-313 HPKQL
+313 HSKQL

-343 HGLVYNIDSQAV
+343 YGLVYNIDSQAV

-369 EPQHKEQCLE
+369 EPQHKDQCLE

-384 LRNLRETTLTS
+384 LQTLRDVRLTS
-395 AQLQRALRQLEGQ
+395 SQLQRALRQLEGQ

-436 QKTFAKVQQITPA
+436 QKTFAKVKEITPE
-449 QLQEVANEV
+449 QLQDVANEV
-458 FAPEKIYTLLYD
+458 FSPEKIYTLLYD

>member
-1 MKLPNM
+1 MYD
-7 NETFYHNLPSGL
+7 TFYHILPNGV
-19 QIVHRKTTSP
+19 QIVHRKTNSP
-29 VVYVGIMV
+29 VVYVGLMI

-43 ELPSENGMAHYI
+43 EQANENGMAHYI

-66 TARQIINHIEGIGGE
+66 NARQIINHIEGIGGE

-109 ADMVLHPTFNK
+109 ADIVLHPTFNK

-198 GNITTQQVISAAEK
+198 GNVTTQQVVAAAER
-212 ELLANTHY
+212 ELGELSSTT
-220 PISHSEASI
+220 SI
-229 SPQGVQYPID
+229 T
-239 HSEASHSP
+239 
-247 QGVQYPIAYSTQSG
+247 STTSTT
-261 RPIAAPAA
+261 
-269 SCSSPSERP
+269 SNPS
-278 VGLCPSYSPS
+278 
-288 GASRTYRRHTH
+288 ATTRTYRRHTH
-299 QTHVM
+299 QTHIM
-304 LGSHAYPIG
+304 LGARSYPIG
-313 HPKQL
+313 HQKQL

-328 GGSMSSRLYL
+328 GSSMSSRLYL
-338 SLREK
+338 TLREK
-343 HGLVYNIDSQAV
+343 YGLVYNIDSQAV

-384 LRNLRETTLTS
+384 LKQLRDTRLTA

-425 QMLYHHHAPAW
+425 QMLYHHHAPGW
-436 QKTFAKVQQITPA
+436 RETFAKVKEITPT
-449 QLQEVANEV
+449 QLQDVANEV

>member
-1 MKLPNM
+1 M
-7 NETFYHNLPSGL
+7 NDTFYHNLPNGV
-19 QIVHRKTTSP
+19 QIVHRKTHSP

-43 ELPSENGMAHYI
+43 ELPNENGMAHYI
-55 EHCVFKGTEHY
+55 EHCVFKGTKHY

-98 RNHFRTTLHLL
+98 SNHFRTTLHLL
-109 ADMVLHPTFNK
+109 ADMVLYPTFSK

-183 MKTHYRPE
+183 MQQHYRPE

-198 GNITTQQVISAAEK
+198 GNVSTQQVISAAER
-212 ELLANTHY
+212 ELAPLNPPSRGEA
-220 PISHSEASI
+220 ISLPFRE
-229 SPQGVQYPID
+229 G
-239 HSEASHSP
+239 
-247 QGVQYPIAYSTQSG
+247 
-261 RPIAAPAA
+261 
-269 SCSSPSERP
+269 
-278 VGLCPSYSPS
+278 VGL
-288 GASRTYRRHTH
+288 GLSRTYRRHTH
-299 QTHVM
+299 QTHIM

-318 TMYLLNNILG
+318 TMYLLNNIMG

-369 EPQHKEQCLE
+369 EPQHKDQCLE

-384 LRNLRETTLTS
+384 LKLLRDTTLTS

-436 QKTFAKVQQITPA
+436 RETFAKVREITST

>member
-1 MKLPNM
+1 M
-7 NETFYHNLPSGL
+7 NETFYHNLPNGV
-19 QIVHRKTTSP
+19 QIVHRKTQSP
-29 VVYVGIMV
+29 VVYVGLMI

-43 ELPSENGMAHYI
+43 EQANENGMAHYI

-66 TARQIINHIEGIGGE
+66 NARQIINHIEGIGGE

-98 RNHFRTTLHLL
+98 SNHFRTTLHLL
-109 ADMVLHPTFNK
+109 ADMVLRPTFNK

-158 LAMPILGTKKTL
+158 LAMPILGTRKTL
-170 RRISKSPDIALNW
+170 KRISKSPDYPLQW
-183 MKTHYRPE
+183 MAQHYRPE
-191 RMVLFVL
+191 RIVLFVQ
-198 GNITTQQVISAAEK
+198 GNVSTKQVISSAER
-212 ELLANTHY
+212 ELGEVPHISSLTSHSSLSSQSSMPSANT
-220 PISHSEASI
+220 
-229 SPQGVQYPID
+229 
-239 HSEASHSP
+239 
-247 QGVQYPIAYSTQSG
+247 
-261 RPIAAPAA
+261 
-269 SCSSPSERP
+269 
-278 VGLCPSYSPS
+278 
-288 GASRTYRRHTH
+288 RTYKRHTH

-384 LRNLRETTLTS
+384 LKQLRDTRLTA

-436 QKTFAKVQQITPA
+436 QETFAKVKEITA
-449 QLQEVANEV
+449 EQLQDVANEV

>member
-1 MKLPNM
+1 MYD
-7 NETFYHNLPSGL
+7 TFYHNLPNGV
-19 QIVHRKTTSP
+19 QIVHRKTNSP

-43 ELPSENGMAHYI
+43 ELPNENGMAHYI

-109 ADMVLHPTFNK
+109 AEMVLHPTFNK

-145 YDDFENMVFEGSS
+145 YDDFENMIFEGSP

-170 RRISKSPDIALNW
+170 RRISKSPDIALSW
-183 MKTHYRPE
+183 MQQHYRPE
-191 RMVLFVL
+191 RMVLFVM
-198 GNITTQQVISAAEK
+198 GNVSTQQVISAAEK
-212 ELLANTHY
+212 ELLSSSPIAN
-220 PISHSEASI
+220 SEASN
-229 SPQGVQYPID
+229 
-239 HSEASHSP
+239 SP
-247 QGVQYPIAYSTQSG
+247 QGVQYPIA
-261 RPIAAPAA
+261 APAA
-269 SCSSPSERP
+269 SN
-278 VGLCPSYSPS
+278 
-288 GASRTYRRHTH
+288 SRIYKRHTH

-384 LRNLRETTLTS
+384 LGNLRETTLTS
-395 AQLQRALRQLEGQ
+395 TQLQRALRQLEGQ

-436 QKTFAKVQQITPA
+436 QETFAKVQQITPT
-449 QLQEVANEV
+449 QLQDVANEV

>member
-1 MKLPNM
+1 MY
-7 NETFYHNLPSGL
+7 ETFYHNLPNGV
-19 QIVHRKTTSP
+19 QIVHRKTLSP
-29 VVYVGIMV
+29 VVYVGLMI

-43 ELPSENGMAHYI
+43 EQPEENGMAHYI
-55 EHCVFKGTEHY
+55 EHCLFKGTEHY

-98 RNHFRTTLHLL
+98 HNHFRTTLHLL
-109 ADMVLHPTFNK
+109 ADMVLRPTFNK

-145 YDDFENMVFEGSS
+145 YDDFENLLFEGSS

-170 RRISKSPDIALNW
+170 KRISKSSQYPLNW
-183 MKTHYRPE
+183 MAQHYRPE
-191 RMVLFVL
+191 RMVLFVQ
-198 GNITTQQVISAAEK
+198 GNVSTKQVIAAAEK
-212 ELLANTHY
+212 ELAHF
-220 PISHSEASI
+220 ASSSSLSSI
-229 SPQGVQYPID
+229 
-239 HSEASHSP
+239 
-247 QGVQYPIAYSTQSG
+247 
-261 RPIAAPAA
+261 
-269 SCSSPSERP
+269 SSPSSLSATKER
-278 VGLCPSYSPS
+278 VYK
-288 GASRTYRRHTH
+288 RHTH
-299 QTHVM
+299 QTHIM
-304 LGSHAYPIG
+304 LGSHSFSIG

-318 TMYLLNNILG
+318 TMFLLNNILG

-343 HGLVYNIDSQAV
+343 YGLVYNIDSQAV

-369 EPQHKEQCLE
+369 EPQHKDQCIE

-384 LRNLRETTLTS
+384 LQNLRDVRLTS
-395 AQLQRALRQLEGQ
+395 AQLQRALCQLEGQ
-408 MAISA
+408 LAISA

-425 QMLYHHHAPAW
+425 QMLYHHRAPQW
-436 QKTFAKVQQITPA
+436 QETFAKVQKITPE

-458 FAPEKIYTLLYD
+458 FAPDKIYTLLYD

>member
-1 MKLPNM
+1 MY
-7 NETFYHNLPSGL
+7 ETFYHNLPNGL

-43 ELPSENGMAHYI
+43 ELPNENGMAHYI
-55 EHCVFKGTEHY
+55 EHCVFKGTQHY

-98 RNHFRTTLHLL
+98 RQHFRTTLHLL
-109 ADMVLHPTFNK
+109 ADMVLRPTFHK
-120 KETDKEVTVILD
+120 KETDKELTVILD

-145 YDDFENMVFEGSS
+145 YDDFENMIFEGSS
-158 LAMPILGTKKTL
+158 LAMPILGTKRTL
-170 RRISKSPDIALNW
+170 RHIAKSPDIALRW
-183 MKTHYRPE
+183 MQQHYRPE

-198 GNITTQQVISAAEK
+198 GNVTTQQVISAATR
-212 ELLANTHY
+212 ELLSN
-220 PISHSEASI
+220 S
-229 SPQGVQYPID
+229 QYPIAN
-239 HSEASHSP
+239 SEASHS
-247 QGVQYPIAYSTQSG
+247 QSPIAYSE
-261 RPIAAPAA
+261 A
-269 SCSSPSERP
+269 SLTR
-278 VGLCPSYSPS
+278 L
-288 GASRTYRRHTH
+288 YRRHTH
-299 QTHVM
+299 QTHIM

-343 HGLVYNIDSQAV
+343 YGLVYNIDSQAV

-369 EPQHKEQCLE
+369 EPQHKDQCLE

-384 LRNLRETTLTS
+384 LKQLRDTTLTS
-395 AQLQRALRQLEGQ
+395 TQLQRALRQLEGQ

-436 QKTFAKVQQITPA
+436 QETFAKVQQITPT
-449 QLQEVANEV
+449 QLQDVANEV
-458 FAPEKIYTLLYD
+458 FAPEKIFTLLYD